1 MRQVCIYRLCVEDS
15 PIAVAIAQ
23 GDLEAV
29 GKAFD
34 RHGQDLFDYCQWQ
47 LDDVADATQVVEA
60 TFVIA
65 AAKASL
71 LQKPARLRAWL
82 FAIARCGCQLQLEAG
97 ANPAYLDEMADDWDW
112 DRLGGSAWHSDL
124 LSTAWAALAE
134 MHPRDREVA
143 ELSLRHGLDAAEL
156 SDVLGVP
163 RSQARTLVQSS
174 CDQFEA
180 SADLLLAS
188 CSGRSWYC
196 ETAAAYL
203 NSLNSDLTRI
213 SPRWMTRHAPSCGI
227 CAKRGRLSAVIPA
240 RLPTA
245 ALPADE
251 RQRLLRLLSEPSAD
265 VEGYRSEVIL
275 RLGPFDADGY
285 PRRRSGPPAGRRRAG
300 RLIGA
305 GAAVLTLALL
315 GAGAALVEDHFATQG
330 GLQTAAGAHSPSP
343 SSRQSGKTEASG
355 SIPSSR
361 KGSSSARSSP
371 KAKKSPSPRPS
382 LPSTGTGP
390 PLPGTG
396 SPSPKPTS
404 PQPKPSHSS
413 PPPSP
418 APTPTAPA
426 SPIPTP
432 TPTPEFSIA
441 LADPDQPASL
451 QAAAF
456 AAS

>member
-1 MRQVCIYRLCVEDS
+1 
-15 PIAVAIAQ
+15 VAIAQ

-34 RHGQDLFDYCQWQ
+34 RHGQDLFDYCQSQ
-47 LDDVADATQVVEA
+47 LDDVADAAQVVEA

-82 FAIARCGCQLQLEAG
+82 FAIARCGCQQRLEAG
-97 ANPAYLDEMADDWDW
+97 ANPAYLDEMADYWDW

-124 LSTAWAALAE
+124 LSTAWAALAQ
-134 MHPRDREVA
+134 MNPRDREVA
-143 ELSLRHGLDAAEL
+143 QLSLRHGLDAAEL

-163 RSQARTLVQSS
+163 RSQARALVQSS

-213 SPRWMTRHAPSCGI
+213 SPRWMRRHAPSCGI
-227 CAKRGRLSAVIPA
+227 CAKWGRLSAVITA

-251 RQRLLRLLSEPSAD
+251 RQRLLRLLSESSAD
-265 VEGYRSEVIL
+265 VEGYRAEVIL

-285 PRRRSGPPAGRRRAG
+285 PRRRSGPPAGRWRG
-300 RLIGA
+300 SHLIGA

-315 GAGAALVEDHFATQG
+315 GAGAALVADHFATQG
-330 GLQTAAGAHSPSP
+330 GLQTAVGTHSPSP
-343 SSRQSGKTEASG
+343 SSGQSGKTEASG
-355 SIPSSR
+355 RIPSSR

-371 KAKKSPSPRPS
+371 KAKKNPSPRPS
-382 LPSTGTGP
+382 LPSPGTGS

-396 SPSPKPTS
+396 SHSPK
-404 PQPKPSHSS
+404 PKPSHSS

-418 APTPTAPA
+418 APPTPTAPA
-426 SPIPTP
+426 SPVPTP
-432 TPTPEFSIA
+432 TPTPELSMA
-441 LADPDQPASL
+441 LADRDQPASL
-451 QAAAF
+451 RAAAF